1 MQKEEEKNVN
11 PTRVTWWWWWN
22 AMLQMNFSFRIEF
35 WKSCFWFRIR
45 VFKKV
50 PVIEKGKQLL
60 STSSCV
66 LGWLIHRTKAS
77 QWKTLLCHLCSAG
90 AHAMF
95 SISLCGTSRT
105 HPKCGPTPCAR
116 KACQKNWLLGP
127 CKPDP
132 DQSSFSELGKISWIP
147 CFLVLKPGCY
157 ARGLDFKSRESVCG
171 LQSIFKEGFVM
182 GWQSIADIKH
192 YFAHLF
198 QGSINYSEFCQLA
211 CCLYLIVA
219 NANWPRWGFATTML
233 VQQEYHNCHGWKW
246 FPASESRGSWGFRLL
261 LFGFA
266 WTL

>member
-157 ARGLDFKSRESVCG
+157 ARGLDFKSRESVAVCKVSSKKG
-171 LQSIFKEGFVM
+171 WSWDGRVLLISSITLHIYFRAQSIT
-182 GWQSIADIKH
+182 AN
-192 YFAHLF
+192 FA
-198 QGSINYSEFCQLA
+198 S
-211 CCLYLIVA
+211 
-219 NANWPRWGFATTML
+219 
-233 VQQEYHNCHGWKW
+233 
-246 FPASESRGSWGFRLL
+246 
-261 LFGFA
+261 
-266 WTL
+266 